1 MGPLI
6 WLIVAIVLALLELA
20 AGEFTLLML
29 AGAALIT
36 SGVALTD
43 IPLWAEVITFA
54 VAAIGLLIFV
64 RPALKKRLG
73 RPARLEISDKRLIG
87 NSAEVLEDVSGT
99 GGQIRL
105 EGHVWSAK
113 ALDPTVSF
121 SSGETVTVISI
132 DGNTAVV
139 WKEL

>member
-1 MGPLI
+1 MGALI

-36 SGVALTD
+36 SGVALAD
-43 IPLWAEVITFA
+43 IPLWGEVIAFA
-54 VAAIGLLIFV
+54 VSAIGLLIFV
-64 RPALKKRLG
+64 RPALKKRMAK
-73 RPARLEISDKRLIG
+73 PKRLETSDKRLVG
-87 NSAEVLEDVSGT
+87 HSAEVLEEIADGT
-99 GGQIRL
+99 GQIRL
-105 EGHVWSAK
+105 EGHIWTAK

-121 SSGETVTVISI
+121 TAGETVTVVSI

-139 WKEL
+139 WKEP

>member
-36 SGVALTD
+36 TGVALAD
-43 IPLWAEVITFA
+43 IPVWAEVVTFA
-54 VAAIGLLIFV
+54 VGAIGLLLFV
-64 RPALKKRLG
+64 RPALRKRMT
-73 RPARLEISDKRLIG
+73 RPGRLEISDRRLIG
-87 NSAEVLEDVSGT
+87 HNAEVLEDVSGH

-113 ALDPTVSF
+113 TLDPTVSF
-121 SSGETVTVISI
+121 SSGETVTVVSI

-139 WKEL
+139 WKEP

>member
-1 MGPLI
+1 MGALI

-36 SGVALTD
+36 SGVAVAD
-43 IPLWAEVITFA
+43 IPLWAEVITFSISA
-54 VAAIGLLIFV
+54 LGLLVFV
-64 RPALKKRLG
+64 RPALKKRMR
-73 RPARLEISDKRLIG
+73 RPGQLETSDRRLVG
-87 NSAEVLEDVSGT
+87 HTAEVLEDVSGD

-105 EGHVWSAK
+105 EGHIWSAK

-121 SSGETVTVISI
+121 VEGETVTVVSI

-139 WKEL
+139 WKGP